1 MRFSKKLENLPE
13 QFFSKLVQ
21 NVNRKVAEGHDVIN
35 LGQGNPDQPTPQ
47 NIVDAL
53 KNAADDAQNHKYSL
67 FRGKAELKEAA
78 AHFYKKE
85 YGVDLDPEKE
95 IAILFGTKTGLVE
108 LPMCLLNPQET
119 MLLPDPGYPDYLSG
133 AVLADAKYKLMPL
146 LEENQFLPD
155 YAQIDAATRSD
166 AKLMYL
172 NYPNNPTGATATKQ
186 FFEDTVSFAQ
196 KNEIAVVHDFAYGA
210 IGFLEKPIS
219 FLETEGA
226 KDVGIELYTLSKT
239 YNMAGWRIGF
249 AAGNEKMIEA
259 INLIQ
264 DHLYVSLFP
273 AIQDAGIEALLG
285 SQQSVYEQNERYE
298 NRKNAFLAAC
308 EKIGWEAVVP
318 KGSFFAW
325 MKVPQNFTS
334 TSFTELLLEKVNVA
348 VADGSGFGEYGEG
361 YVRVGLL
368 MDEDRLVE
376 AVERIETLNIFKTA
390 TYSR

>member
-53 KNAADDAQNHKYSL
+53 KNAADNAQNHKYSL
-67 FRGKAELKEAA
+67 FRGKVELKEAA

-210 IGFLEKPIS
+210 IGFSEKPIS

-226 KDVGIELYTLSKT
+226 KEVGIELYTLSKT

-285 SQQSVYEQNERYE
+285 SQQAVYEQNERYE

-334 TSFTELLLEKVNVA
+334 TSFTELLLEKANVA

-376 AVERIETLNIFKTA
+376 AVMRIETLNIFKTA